1 MHMKTQSILLAAM
14 LSLVGAAASAQT
26 SAVDQV
32 KKDNAVIRQDTKE
45 IRNENRDINKD
56 NAAIRRCSVTTLQH
70 ISTVCAMQRSHAARP
85 HDAHLL
91 FQHLAHRRVRL
102 PSDQ

>member
-1 MHMKTQSILLAAM
+1 MKTQSILLAAM

-45 IRNENRDINKD
+45 IRNDNRDINKD
-56 NAAIRRCSVTTLQH
+56 NAGIRNDRRDINQD
-70 ISTVCAMQRSHAARP
+70 QRA
-85 HDAHLL
+85 LNNE
-91 FQHLAHRRVRL
+91 RRERNA
-102 PSDQ
+102 DQFR